1 MDDEEPF
8 SMTRKNTIPR
18 HSRVPL
24 WLKIAYTVF
33 LAVMIPVYL
42 VHYGPTNFF
51 YFCDVALLLT
61 FVGIWREDAL
71 LVSIPAVG
79 IIFPQILWCLDFFL
93 QLAGVEFTGLT
104 AYMFDENRSLFL
116 RGLSLFHG
124 WLPFL
129 LLYVVLKLG
138 YDRRALA
145 IWSGMVIVLS
155 LIAFFLL
162 PPAGAILSDPALPRN
177 VNYVFGL
184 DDTQAQTFLPPLLYL
199 GVWIAA
205 MIVIAAL
212 PTHFLLKKL
221 RPGATFYD
229 R

>member
-42 VHYGPTNFF
+42 VQYGPTNFF

-93 QLAGVEFTGLT
+93 QLAGFELTGLT
-104 AYMFDENRSLFL
+104 AYMFDENRSIFL

-129 LLYVVLKLG
+129 LLYVVLKLR

-184 DDTQAQTFLPPLLYL
+184 DDSHPQTILPPLLYL
-199 GVWIAA
+199 GGWIAA

-212 PTHFLLKKL
+212 PTHFLLKKF
-221 RPGATFYD
+221 RPA
-229 R
+229 